1 MILNYIHEGDIY
13 TCIYLHAWIKGGGW
27 IGGSRTPPPP
37 HYFEKSDFLNSQIKI
52 TLLLSP
58 ANLGRLST
66 SWNSLSYQQKIMNKY
81 ANQINE
87 KMCKEDG

>member
-1 MILNYIHEGDIY
+1 MYIF
-13 TCIYLHAWIKGGGW
+13 TCLDQGGGGVDRW
-27 IGGSRTPPPP
+27 VQNPSPP